1 MTHHAMRWIRC
12 ATVLAVILMVTA
24 CTTSPTGRQQLTLMS
39 DGQLDQM
46 GQEAFSQYQQDLP
59 PAGQAEQ
66 RFAQCIAQALVN
78 QLPASERDKNWQI
91 RVFESE
97 QANAF
102 ALPGGYMGINTGLL
116 QLAPDQDQIASV
128 IGHEIGHVLA
138 RHANERVSTQTSTQ
152 LALSV
157 LSSVSGMQG
166 PGGEQLMGAL
176 GLGAQYGILLPFS
189 RRHESEADIIGLR
202 LMADAGFDPRASIT
216 LWESM
221 SAQGGANPPA
231 WMSTHPSHGQR
242 IQGLQTEMPNAM
254 ARFEQAQQA
263 GRQPN
268 CRL

>member
-1 MTHHAMRWIRC
+1 MRWIRC
-12 ATVLAVILMVTA
+12 AAVATLALTLSA

-39 DGQLDQM
+39 DDQLNQM
-46 GQEAFSQYQQDLP
+46 GQQAFEQYQQDLP
-59 PAGQAEQ
+59 PAGQAQQRYAECVASAIVEVLPEQ
-66 RFAQCIAQALVN
+66 
-78 QLPASERDKNWQI
+78 ERDKNWQI

-102 ALPGGYMGINTGLL
+102 ALPGGYMGVNTGLL
-116 QLAPDQDQIASV
+116 DIATNQDQLASV

-157 LSSVSGMQG
+157 LSSAAGLEG

-189 RRHESEADIIGLR
+189 RRHESEADVVGLR
-202 LMADAGFDPRASIT
+202 LMADAGFDPRASIA
-216 LWESM
+216 LWENM
-221 SAQGGANPPA
+221 GGQGGSSPPE

-242 IQGLQTEMPNAM
+242 IQGLQAEMDNAL
-254 ARFEQAQQA
+254 ARYEQAREA

-268 CRL
+268 CSRP